1 MPENSPAV
9 PEEIFRDLSP
19 QKFNALCLKIFQ
31 YQFRTNPVYHQ
42 FCTLLR
48 RSPDNVDHYRDIPYL
63 PVSFFKTH
71 NVLAGNVPVELT
83 FTSSATTGSEPG
95 KHPVSDLR
103 FYWHSFTT
111 GFIREYG
118 DPAAYCILALLPS
131 YLERQGSSLIFM
143 VQELMERSNHPMNG
157 FFLYNHAELA
167 GRLRDLKQLNQKTIL
182 IGVSFALLDFAEA
195 FPLDFPDLILIETG
209 GMKGRKKEIIREE
222 LHHTLKTAFHVREIH
237 SEYGMTELL
246 SQAWS
251 KADGLFRCPPW
262 MKILIYDTNDPLSL
276 LEEGKSGGINII
288 DLANVNSCTFI
299 STSDLGKI
307 HPDGRFE
314 VLGRYD
320 QSEIR
325 GCNLMA
331 SGF

>member
-1 MPENSPAV
+1 MPENLPVV
-9 PEEIFRDLSP
+9 PEEIFRDMSLP
-19 QKFNALCLKIFQ
+19 EFNALSLKIFQ
-31 YQFRTNPVYHQ
+31 YQVHANPVYHH
-42 FCTLLR
+42 FCSLLR
-48 RSPDNVDHYRDIPYL
+48 IDPARVHHFSQIPFL

-71 NVLAGNVPVELT
+71 EVLSGNLPVQTT
-83 FTSSATTGSEPG
+83 FTSSATSGMETS
-95 KHPVSDLR
+95 KHPVSDLQVYR
-103 FYWHSFTT
+103 QSFTR

-118 DPAAYCILALLPS
+118 NPESYCLLALLPA

-143 VQELMERSNHPMNG
+143 VQELMEASGHPMNG

-167 GRLRDLKQLNQKTIL
+167 ARLRELKQKNQKTIL

-195 FPLDFPDLILIETG
+195 FPLDFPGLILIETG

-222 LHHTLKTAFHVREIH
+222 LHQSLKTAFHIPAIH

-251 KADGLFRCPPW
+251 KGDGLFRCPPW
-262 MKILIYDTNDPLSL
+262 MKIVIRDVNDPLSV
-276 LEEGKSGGINII
+276 LEDGRSGGINII
-288 DLANVNSCTFI
+288 DLANVNSCAFI

-307 HPDGRFE
+307 NTDGSFE